1 MLDRVGQGLDNNNRY
16 SMNSINAMDEEDS
29 ILDDARSMVESL

>member
-16 SMNSINAMDEEDS
+16 SMNSINAMDE
-29 ILDDARSMVESL
+29 